1 MTSVR
6 NVALW
11 TNGRSADRSQ
21 IPGQFRED
29 FRPCVVYAQE
39 AGSAVSVPGRFALMT
54 TQSRRRTLRW
64 FAIGLLLGAACLGGA
79 VALRSGAADDPPGVA
94 GGGVQLFRP
103 VGAEA

>member
-1 MTSVR
+1 
-6 NVALW
+6 
-11 TNGRSADRSQ
+11 
-21 IPGQFRED
+21 
-29 FRPCVVYAQE
+29 
-39 AGSAVSVPGRFALMT
+39 MT